1 MSLAGIMY
9 QESRHNSGEL
19 SLNSWLDSCE
29 DQELS
34 VNLLL
39 NSTVEIFDHQH
50 LNLVIKIKLEKK
62 NSNY

>member
-1 MSLAGIMY
+1 MIRPSDFMLETRLI
-9 QESRHNSGEL
+9 
-19 SLNSWLDSCE
+19 LNSRE
-29 DQELS
+29 DWELS

-39 NSTVEIFDHQH
+39 INTVEIFDRQH